1 MAIEGYIR
9 LVLPSSKKPYAA
21 TLKRAELIDL
31 GMYESVQQAQVPI
44 ENAVGKHLHWES
56 ETRIDGTQV
65 YVGTS

>member
-9 LVLPSSKKPYAA
+9 VVALGTKKPYAA
-21 TLKRAELIDL
+21 TLRRAELIDL

-44 ENAVGKHLHWES
+44 ESAVGKHLHWEL
-56 ETRIDGTQV
+56 ETHQDGTQV